1 MTHNN
6 LMKQLKILNLCIEK
20 TTSAK
25 KATKLRL
32 KEKEI
37 KTYWQEAVD
46 QIFYRKP
53 YHHQHR
59 FQEKIETKGALCNES
74 TSSLV

>member
-53 YHHQHR
+53 YHHQHTGFKR
-59 FQEKIETKGALCNES
+59 KLKLRELYAMNPPA
-74 TSSLV
+74 V